1 MRAHRHGWAQLGVL
15 VVHLDE
21 SSGILGLLL
30 VARGSSR
37 VRVRWYLSVT
47 RGNHA
52 SCGKGRAGVVNIAG
66 LWIELGSREPQAPL
80 TEAEAEALRL
90 RAEAEG

>member
-1 MRAHRHGWAQLGVL
+1 MITQSGLAEQVAAAVVHAHRHGWAQLGVL

-30 VARGSSR
+30 LARGSSR

-52 SCGKGRAGVVNIAG
+52 SCGKRAVGVVNAG
-66 LWIELGSREPQAPL
+66 LWIELGSREPQAP
-80 TEAEAEALRL
+80 
-90 RAEAEG
+90 